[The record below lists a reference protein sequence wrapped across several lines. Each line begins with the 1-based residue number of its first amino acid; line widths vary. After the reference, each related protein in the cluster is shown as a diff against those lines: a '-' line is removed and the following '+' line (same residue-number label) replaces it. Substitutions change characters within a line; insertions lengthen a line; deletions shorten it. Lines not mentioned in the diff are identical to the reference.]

1 MTKILVSETNL
12 RDGWRQGWITS
23 QLISARL
30 VSFWLIIILMSQKA
44 SSVRL
49 VYELEL
55 GR

>member
-12 RDGWRQGWITS
+12 RDGWRQVWITS

-30 VSFWLIIILMSQKA
+30 GLFWLIVILTSQKA
-44 SSVRL
+44 SSAQH